1 MTVLKAMERLVR
13 LGVAATFVGIAAPA
27 AAPPV
32 PFSFV
37 DVRILPASL
46 DITVVAHVFDLGH
59 DLGVEPPQRLLESA
73 VLSSRADA
81 ITTLVRTRLHLAA
94 DGQPLTGGVWSAP
107 QALPERQSIQLAGR
121 FDLGSPPG
129 RIGVATVMFP
139 YDPAHQTFVN
149 FYERDAITVQAI
161 LDDRHSDFEYFAG
174 TRQGVRAVLG
184 RFAPEGAHHI
194 LVGPEHLLF
203 LVGLL
208 LVGGSI
214 GRLLLIVT
222 AFTVAHS
229 LTLPLAALNIVTPSL
244 RFVDPGIA
252 LSIVYVGAD
261 NLMVRGGRDVRAWI
275 AAAFGFIHGF
285 GFAGVLR
292 DMDLSRR
299 ALGWSVLSFNLG
311 VEARQLLVVLV
322 VASAL
327 AALHAR
333 SELAGRRLAF
343 AGSIVVIAAGA
354 YWFIQRVFFPGGM
367 A

>member
-1 MTVLKAMERLVR
+1 
-13 LGVAATFVGIAAPA
+13 VAAHPA
-27 AAPPV
+27 

-37 DVRILPASL
+37 DVRIQPRSL
-46 DITVVAHVFDLGH
+46 DIVVVAHIFDLGH
-59 DLGVEPPQRLLESA
+59 DLGVEPPQRLLEPP
-73 VLSSRADA
+73 VLSSEAEA
-81 ITTLVRTRLHLAA
+81 ITTLVRTRLHLSA
-94 DGQPLTGGVWSAP
+94 DGQPLTGGIWSAP
-107 QALPERQSIQLAGR
+107 QALPERQSIQLAAR
-121 FDLGSPPG
+121 FNTRSPPG
-129 RIGVATVMFP
+129 RIGVAAVMFP
-139 YDPAHQTFVN
+139 YDPVHQTFVN

-161 LDDRHSDFEYFAG
+161 LDGRHADFEYFAG
-174 TRQGVRAVLG
+174 TRQGVRAVLEK
-184 RFAPEGAHHI
+184 FAPEGAHHI

-244 RFVDPGIA
+244 RFVDPGIG

-299 ALGWSVLSFNLG
+299 ALGWSVFSFNLG
-311 VEARQLLVVLV
+311 VEGGQVLVVLA

-343 AGSIVVIAAGA
+343 AGSIVVIAAGT
-354 YWFIQRVFFPGGM
+354 YWFIQHVFFSGGM

>member
-1 MTVLKAMERLVR
+1 LTVLKTLERLV
-13 LGVAATFVGIAAPA
+13 LLSVAATCIGIAAPA
-27 AAPPV
+27 AAHPV

-37 DVRILPASL
+37 DVRIQAASL

-59 DLGVEPPQRLLESA
+59 DLGVEPPQRLLEPD
-73 VLSSRADA
+73 VLSSRAAA
-81 ITTLVRTRLHLAA
+81 ITTLVRTRLHLAG
-94 DGQPLTGGVWSAP
+94 DGQPLTSGTWSAP
-107 QALPERQSIQLAGR
+107 QALPERQSIQLVGR
-121 FDLGSPPG
+121 FNLASPPG

-139 YDPAHQTFVN
+139 YDPVHQTFVN
-149 FYERDAITVQAI
+149 FYERDTITVQAI
-161 LDDRHSDFEYFAG
+161 LDDRRTDFEYFAG
-174 TRQGVRAVLG
+174 TRQGVRAVLK
-184 RFAPEGAHHI
+184 RFVPEGVQHI
-194 LVGPEHLLF
+194 LVAPEHLLF

-229 LTLPLAALNIVTPSL
+229 ITLPLAALNIVTPSL
-244 RFVDPGIA
+244 RFVDPGTA

-261 NLMVRGGRDVRAWI
+261 NLMVRGGRDVRVWI
-275 AAAFGFIHGF
+275 AAAFGLIHGF

-299 ALGWSVLSFNLG
+299 ALGWSVFSFNLG
-311 VEARQLLVVLV
+311 VEGGQFLVVLA

-343 AGSIVVIAAGA
+343 AGSIVVIAAGT
-354 YWFIQRVFFPGGM
+354 YWFIQHVFFPGGM

>member
-1 MTVLKAMERLVR
+1 MERLVR
-13 LGVAATFVGIAAPA
+13 VSVAATCIGVAAA
-27 AAPPV
+27 AAPPPA

-37 DVRILPASL
+37 DVRIQPASL
-46 DITVVAHVFDLGH
+46 DITVVAHIFDLGH
-59 DLGVEPPQRLLESA
+59 DLGVEPPQLLLEPA

-81 ITTLVRTRLHLAA
+81 IATLVRTRLHLAA
-94 DGQPLTGGVWSAP
+94 DGQPLAGGVWSAP
-107 QALPERQSIQLAGR
+107 LALPERQSIQLAGR

-129 RIGVATVMFP
+129 RIAVATVMFP

-149 FYERDAITVQAI
+149 FYERDTITVQAI
-161 LDDRHSDFEYFAG
+161 LDDRHADFEYFAG
-174 TRQGVRAVLG
+174 TRQGVRAVLEK
-184 RFAPEGAHHI
+184 FAPEGARHI

-244 RFVDPGIA
+244 RFVDPGIG

-275 AAAFGFIHGF
+275 AAAFGLIHGF

-299 ALGWSVLSFNLG
+299 ALGWSVCAFNLG
-311 VEARQLLVVLV
+311 VEAGQLLVVFAV
-322 VASAL
+322 GSAL

-333 SELAGRRLAF
+333 NELAGR
-343 AGSIVVIAAGA
+343 
-354 YWFIQRVFFPGGM
+354 
-367 A
+367 

>member
-1 MTVLKAMERLVR
+1 MERLVR
-13 LGVAATFVGIAAPA
+13 LSVAAICIGMAAPA
-27 AAPPV
+27 GAHPV

-37 DVRILPASL
+37 DVRIQAASL
-46 DITVVAHVFDLGH
+46 DITVVAHIFDLGH
-59 DLGVEPPQRLLESA
+59 DLGIEPPQRLLEPP
-73 VLSSRADA
+73 VLSSEAEA
-81 ITTLVRTRLHLAA
+81 ITTLVRTRLHLSA
-94 DGQPLTGGVWSAP
+94 DGQPLTGGIWSAP
-107 QALPERQSIQLAGR
+107 QALPERQSIQLAAR
-121 FDLGSPPG
+121 FNTGSPPG

-139 YDPAHQTFVN
+139 YDPVHQTFVN

-161 LDDRHSDFEYFAG
+161 LDDRHADFDYFAG
-174 TRQGVRAVLG
+174 TRQGVRAVME
-184 RFAPEGAHHI
+184 RFAPEGARHI

-229 LTLPLAALNIVTPSL
+229 ITLPLAALNIVTPSL
-244 RFVDPGIA
+244 RFVDPGIG

-275 AAAFGFIHGF
+275 AAAFGLLHGF

-299 ALGWSVLSFNLG
+299 ALGWTVFSFNLG
-311 VEARQLLVVLV
+311 VEAGQLLVVLA

-327 AALHAR
+327 GALHAH

-343 AGSIVVIAAGA
+343 AGSIVVIAAGT

>member
-1 MTVLKAMERLVR
+1 MERLVR
-13 LGVAATFVGIAAPA
+13 LTVAATCIGIARPA
-27 AAPPV
+27 AAHPV
-32 PFSFV
+32 PFSFL
-37 DVRILPASL
+37 DVRIQPGSL
-46 DITVVAHVFDLGH
+46 EITVVAHIFDLGH
-59 DLGVEPPQRLLESA
+59 DLGVEPPQRLLEPA
-73 VLSSRADA
+73 GLSSHADSIGA
-81 ITTLVRTRLHLAA
+81 LVRTRLHLAA
-94 DGQPLTGGVWSAP
+94 DGEPVTGGIWSSP
-107 QALPERQSIQLAGR
+107 EALPERQSIQLMGR
-121 FDLGSPPG
+121 FTLSSPPG

-139 YDPAHQTFVN
+139 YDPVHQTFIN

-161 LDDRHSDFEYFAG
+161 LDGRHADFEYFAG

-184 RFAPEGAHHI
+184 RFAPEGARHI

-229 LTLPLAALNIVTPSL
+229 LALALAALNIITPSL
-244 RFVDPGIA
+244 RFVDPGIG

-292 DMDLSRR
+292 DLDLSRR

-311 VEARQLLVVLV
+311 VEAGQLLVVLV